1 MKLTTKSKFAVT
13 ALVDIAVHG
22 NNNPITLQIISER
35 QGISLSYLEQ
45 LFAKLRKYGMV
56 KSYKGPG
63 GGYSLNFKANEISLT
78 DIMKAVNEEIDARTC
93 KGREN
98 CLNNGKCL
106 THHLWDDITNHMY
119 DYLSTIKLSDIIQTN
134 KQNSVQF
141 VVNKNFKEQNIL

>member
-1 MKLTTKSKFAVT
+1 MKLTTKSKFAIT
-13 ALVDIAVHG
+13 ALVDIALYSA
-22 NNNPITLQIISER
+22 NNPITLQLISER

-45 LFAKLRKYGMV
+45 LFAKLRKHGMV

-63 GGYSLNFKANEISLT
+63 GGYILNFKASEISLT
-78 DIMKAVNEEIDARTC
+78 DIMKAVNEEMDARTC

-119 DYLSTIKLSDIIQTN
+119 KYLSNIKLSDVIENN
-134 KQNSVQF
+134 KQNNVKF
-141 VVNKNFKEQNIL
+141 VLDKSFKEQNRI